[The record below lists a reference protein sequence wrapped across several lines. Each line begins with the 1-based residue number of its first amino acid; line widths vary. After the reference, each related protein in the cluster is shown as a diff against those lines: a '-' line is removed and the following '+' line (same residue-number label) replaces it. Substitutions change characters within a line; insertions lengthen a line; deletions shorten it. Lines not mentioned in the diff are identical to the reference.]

1 MMLATSAFAI
11 AWGPFILSQARERH
25 DVLRARAL
33 TVVVAAAAGV
43 MLVLVLFAPL
53 FVRILA
59 PESFES
65 AARAVPGVA
74 LGWLFWAAATVLAS
88 EFAVMRRTRVIAGA
102 TLVAAAVNLAL
113 NLALVPQYGFV
124 AAAWTTAASFAT
136 LAALYL
142 VLERRTARPPVSLR
156 APRPNRCDH
165 GCRLQRD
172 ARLGGR
178 NRSGFPGG
186 SRRRRAPRPVGR
198 RRNRPRAGRLSLR
211 CSAVT
216 AILGLNAFHGDAA
229 AALVID
235 GELVNA
241 VEEERLQPRQALRR
255 LPGAGRA
262 LVPRGRRPRRP
273 RARPRRDR
281 PRPAR
286 EHRREGRP
294 HDPRRARARAT

>member
-1 MMLATSAFAI
+1 
-11 AWGPFILSQARERH
+11 
-25 DVLRARAL
+25 
-33 TVVVAAAAGV
+33 

-142 VLERRTARPPVSLR
+142 VLERRTARPPYRYGRLALIGAITAVGCSATLVSADGIGLAFR
-156 APRPNRCDH
+156 AAVAVGALLALWAVAATGRGPADSH
-165 GCRLQRD
+165 YD
-172 ARLGGR
+172 AR
-178 NRSGFPGG
+178 P
-186 SRRRRAPRPVGR
+186 
-198 RRNRPRAGRLSLR
+198 
-211 CSAVT
+211 
-216 AILGLNAFHGDAA
+216 
-229 AALVID
+229 
-235 GELVNA
+235 
-241 VEEERLQPRQALRR
+241 
-255 LPGAGRA
+255 
-262 LVPRGRRPRRP
+262 
-273 RARPRRDR
+273 
-281 PRPAR
+281 
-286 EHRREGRP
+286 
-294 HDPRRARARAT
+294 